1 MAIKYKIKKDDEV
14 IVVTGKDKKKTGKV
28 VKVDAKSN
36 KLIVENINR
45 VKRHLKP
52 NQKNPDGGII
62 EKEMPISVSNV
73 MYYCKKCKKGIRVGY
88 KFLSDNKKSR
98 FCKSCGEVLDKD

>member
-1 MAIKYKIKKDDEV
+1 MNKYKIKKDDEV
-14 IVVTGKDKKKTGKV
+14 IITTGRDKKKTGKV
-28 VKVDAKSN
+28 VKVDRKRG
-36 KLIVENINR
+36 KLIVENVNV

-62 EKEMPISVSNV
+62 DKEMPIDISNV
-73 MYYCKKCKKGIRVGY
+73 MYFCEKCKKGVKVGY

-98 FCKSCGEVLDKD
+98 YCKNCGEILDKD